1 MVYIQK
7 PWSGWSPMKQNIH
20 ADVTGDGGGNT
31 RLNPLIQEHKGSASV
46 DNPPPYISGQGEDG
60 KNYRKW
66 RYQFVKGL
74 KDK

>member
-31 RLNPLIQEHKGSASV
+31 RLNPLIQ
-46 DNPPPYISGQGEDG
+46 
-60 KNYRKW
+60 
-66 RYQFVKGL
+66 
-74 KDK
+74 